1 MICLASLWHFLES
14 NTAEILQ
21 FSLKGLCRWM
31 NTSLGPMSS
40 GKKSGRLVSMLCM
53 RFVSYVLLAVSKRPV
68 PLASPHCR
76 DTVYLGREFSKGLGG
91 KFSSCASAMRLGD
104 LYCQCF

>member
-1 MICLASLWHFLES
+1 MICLASLWHFLDS
-14 NTAEILQ
+14 NTAEMLQ
-21 FSLKGLCRWM
+21 FSLKASWRWID
-31 NTSLGPMSS
+31 TSLGPMSS

-76 DTVYLGREFSKGLGG
+76 EHGLLGP
-91 KFSSCASAMRLGD
+91 
-104 LYCQCF
+104 